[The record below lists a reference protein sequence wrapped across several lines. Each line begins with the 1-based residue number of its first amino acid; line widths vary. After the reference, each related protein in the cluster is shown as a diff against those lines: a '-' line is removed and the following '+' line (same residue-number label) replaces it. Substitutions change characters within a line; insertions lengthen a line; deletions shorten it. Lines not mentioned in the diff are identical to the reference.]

1 MTDPSNKI
9 PPSSPSV
16 LAWTCPTCGRSFRHT
31 RQPHVCDTTTVEDHL
46 QGRDPAVVALFH
58 AFAQAVADA
67 GPYAYSPIKAQV
79 GFQGQQR
86 IFAGVRLTK
95 RGLEGYLD
103 LPRRVESARFRR
115 VSPYTHR
122 LFVHHFILTSAD
134 QLDAEFLGWIKEAYQ
149 VGQGL
154 SPDENATRSGRA

>member
-9 PPSSPSV
+9 PPSAPSV
-16 LAWTCPTCGRSFRHT
+16 PAWTCPTCGRSFHRT
-31 RQPHVCDTTTVEDHL
+31 RQSHVCDTTTVEDHL
-46 QGRDPAVVALFH
+46 QDRDPAVVALFR
-58 AFAQAVADA
+58 AFVQAVADA
-67 GPYAYSPIKAQV
+67 GPFTYSPIKAQV
-79 GFQGQQR
+79 GFQGHQR
-86 IFAGVRLTK
+86 IFAGVHLTK

-122 LFVHHFILTSAD
+122 LFVHHFVLASAN
-134 QLDAEFLGWIKEAYQ
+134 QLDAEFLGWIKEASQ

-154 SPDENATRSGRA
+154 IPE

>member
-1 MTDPSNKI
+1 MTDLSDTI
-9 PPSSPSV
+9 PPSPPSV
-16 LAWTCPTCGRSFRHT
+16 LAWTCPTCGRSFRRT
-31 RQPHVCDTTTVEDHL
+31 GQSHVCDTTTVEDHL
-46 QGRDPAVVALFH
+46 QDRDPVIVALFR
-58 AFAQAVADA
+58 AFAQVVADA

-79 GFQGQQR
+79 GFRGHQR

-122 LFVHHFILTSAD
+122 LFVHHFVLTSAD
-134 QLDAEFLGWIKEAYQ
+134 QLDAVVQRYL
-149 VGQGL
+149 
-154 SPDENATRSGRA
+154 D

>member
-1 MTDPSNKI
+1 MTDQSNKI
-9 PPSSPSV
+9 PPSPPSV
-16 LAWTCPTCGRSFRHT
+16 LAWTCPTCGRSFRRN

-46 QGRDPAVVALFH
+46 QGRDPAVVALFQS
-58 AFAQAVADA
+58 FAQAVADA
-67 GPYAYSPIKAQV
+67 GPSTYSPIKAQV

-103 LPRRVESARFRR
+103 LPRCVKSDRFRR
-115 VSPYTHR
+115 VSPNTHR
-122 LFVHHFILTSAD
+122 LFVHHFVLISAD

-154 SPDENATRSGRA
+154 TPDENAARPRRA